1 MQESWDLDFACHEQ
15 GGGRGE
21 GGGREETEG
30 DLHAQLE
37 FYANLPL
44 LSDLGLFRKKSAW
57 SVFEIKIDKNN
68 NIDNLNNTTIK
79 LKHFSF

>member
-1 MQESWDLDFACHEQ
+1 MNKEKDVRG

-21 GGGREETEG
+21 EKTEG
-30 DLHAQLE
+30 GLHAQLE

-57 SVFEIKIDKNN
+57 SVLEIKIDKNN
-68 NIDNLNNTTIK
+68 NIDNINKTTIK
-79 LKHFSF
+79 LKHFSS